1 MESYDGKINFHYIK
15 ITLNNRAS
23 RDDIVRTT
31 SYFFMGPSLCL
42 HITLAYNPSII
53 FLSINL
59 GDANYIVSISV
70 KTFCSML
77 QYIFIQLVG
86 RRTKFRKKLCM
97 VRQHKVYAILDSIE
111 PLFLM
116 EYYLSVPKP
125 GPPQRCFLVVNSF
138 YLLPLFKRIVP
149 RDFDAIFLIL
159 PYRLYVR
166 NHILFYNCFPHLN
179 FIIYD
184 FFSLSWQPWFGYRL

>member
-111 PLFLM
+111 PLSWWNITCQCQSRVRLNAAFW
-116 EYYLSVPKP
+116 LS
-125 GPPQRCFLVVNSF
+125 
-138 YLLPLFKRIVP
+138 
-149 RDFDAIFLIL
+149 
-159 PYRLYVR
+159 
-166 NHILFYNCFPHLN
+166 ILFICCLYLK
-179 FIIYD
+179 
-184 FFSLSWQPWFGYRL
+184 G